1 MGILHHMEY
10 ALCMQAF
17 KNIYLK
23 VSVLHVIACIC
34 VPIQKTHRG
43 HVLWA
48 AQFIIFI
55 SPDAAFLSSWGSK
68 APPQRR
74 NTEQH
79 NSLLLKIDPCEVT
92 HSGKQSVRET
102 NNAVRE
108 QEEESTL
115 AQDNG
120 WIPCWFHLFICFSEA
135 NWAVLQWHCQTSRST
150 AQDSAGVASG

>member
-1 MGILHHMEY
+1 MGILHDNGY

-17 KNIYLK
+17 KNIYLM
-23 VSVLHVIACIC
+23 VSVLHLIACIC
-34 VPIQKTHRG
+34 VSIQETRST
-43 HVLWA
+43 

-55 SPDAAFLSSWGSK
+55 SPDTVFLFSWGSI
-68 APPQRR
+68 APPQHR

-79 NSLLLKIDPCEVT
+79 SSLLLKIDPCEVT
-92 HSGKQSVRET
+92 HSGKQSARET

-120 WIPCWFHLFICFSEA
+120 CWFHLFICSSVA
-135 NWAVLQWHCQTSRST
+135 DWAVLPWHCQTSRST